1 MNFDGFG
8 GMALAVVAGLWL
20 LVFVPSWFK
29 RAQDRERG
37 IVSPRQTAPK
47 IKRNRT
53 APRRPSVDNFA
64 SLARE
69 YAVEAGESVLEIQ
82 DPRAWERN
90 ELPTPKT
97 FQGTLEVVEFAE
109 VTSMDALR
117 TKAVAR
123 KLEQHELDEILRR
136 RRANG

>member
-37 IVSPRQTAPK
+37 IDTRRSKAT
-47 IKRNRT
+47 KRNRT
-53 APRRPSVDNFA
+53 QSPVRRPSVDNFVT
-64 SLARE
+64 LARE
-69 YAVEAGESVLEIQ
+69 YAGASDEVSATSI
-82 DPRAWERN
+82 DSRAWERN
-90 ELPTPKT
+90 ELPAPKA
-97 FQGTLEVVEFAE
+97 FQGTLEVVELAE
-109 VTSMDALR
+109 VASIE
-117 TKAVAR
+117 VAREIFETR

>member
-37 IVSPRQTAPK
+37 ISHGLTNRAKRVKAPA
-47 IKRNRT
+47 KR
-53 APRRPSVDNFA
+53 ASVDNFVA
-64 SLARE
+64 LARE
-69 YAVEAGESVLEIQ
+69 YAGEPAHAEVS
-82 DPRAWERN
+82 DPRAWQRS
-90 ELPTPKT
+90 ELPEPRS
-97 FQGTLEVVEFAE
+97 FQGTLEVVELAE
-109 VTSMDALR
+109 VASIEPVRENA
-117 TKAVAR
+117 AAR
-123 KLEQHELDEILRR
+123 KLEQTELDEILRR

>member
-37 IVSPRQTAPK
+37 IGHSPARAAKSRRQAQP
-47 IKRNRT
+47 
-53 APRRPSVDNFA
+53 ARRASVDNFVA
-64 SLARE
+64 LARE
-69 YAVEAGESVLEIQ
+69 YAGEDIVSEVA
-82 DPRAWERN
+82 DARAWERS
-90 ELPTPKT
+90 ELPAPRA
-97 FQGTLEVVEFAE
+97 FQGTLEVVELASVSSIE
-109 VTSMDALR
+109 TVREAV
-117 TKAVAR
+117 VAR
-123 KLEQHELDEILRR
+123 QLSQSELDEILRR

>member
-29 RAQDRERG
+29 RSQDRERG
-37 IVSPRQTAPK
+37 IVQSRPK
-47 IKRNRT
+47 IAKVKRS
-53 APRRPSVDNFA
+53 ASSSRRPSVDNFV
-64 SLARE
+64 SLARD
-69 YAVEAGESVLEIQ
+69 YAETIESEVSVSA
-82 DPRAWERN
+82 DPRAWQRT
-90 ELPTPKT
+90 ELPTPR
-97 FQGTLEVVEFAE
+97 FHEGTLEAVQFADVV
-109 VTSMDALR
+109 SMDAAR
-117 TKAVAR
+117 EEVATR